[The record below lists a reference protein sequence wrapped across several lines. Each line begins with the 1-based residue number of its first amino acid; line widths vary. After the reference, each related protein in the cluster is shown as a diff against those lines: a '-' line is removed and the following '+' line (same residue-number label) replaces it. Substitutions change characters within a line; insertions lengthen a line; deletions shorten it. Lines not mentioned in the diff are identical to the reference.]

1 MWTVPFAV
9 NGNKNTI
16 QKVRQPTQD
25 PQDATLDSGF
35 PPITMQRKEVGGL
48 PPKGLDFNGIF
59 YALSEN
65 IVHRNSGGRIQFN
78 QSFANDLGGY
88 SIGAIVQSNDTTKEY
103 RSLVNNNTSN
113 PNTLPIAGLWE
124 VYSGSGSL
132 PNSSTAQKGIVQ
144 LVNDFTTGGADK
156 ALTAEQGKALFAM
169 FSNSLLP
176 SGYQKIPNPLN
187 PSEPLIMQ
195 WGGSPVDKG
204 AVLDITLPIAY
215 PNSHLRAFGIL
226 QSDGLVSNG
235 LFSICA
241 APQSN
246 TTIRLSNSSTSASSA
261 LVSWFSLGK

>member
-65 IVHRNSGGRIQFN
+65 IVHRNSGGRIQFD
-78 QSFANDLGGY
+78 QSFANDVGGY

-103 RSLVNNNTSN
+103 RSLVDNNTSN
-113 PNTLPIAGLWE
+113 PNTLPITGLWE

-132 PNSSTAQKGIVQ
+132 PNSSTTQKGIVQ
-144 LVNDFTTGGADK
+144 LVNDLTTGGADK
-156 ALTAEQGKALFAM
+156 ALTAEQGKVLLAM

-187 PSEPLIMQ
+187 PNAPLLLQ
-195 WGGSPVDKG
+195 WFTGTIPSGNSSANFNYPIAFTSACFQVVATDAGFGAKTYGAAPLSTSQSTIYTAQSSGGS
-204 AVLDITLPIAY
+204 
-215 PNSHLRAFGIL
+215 SFRALAIGY
-226 QSDGLVSNG
+226 
-235 LFSICA
+235 
-241 APQSN
+241 
-246 TTIRLSNSSTSASSA
+246 
-261 LVSWFSLGK
+261 